1 MALLLPVWLVSGLLL
16 WTLIEVVPR
25 FLQLMDWR
33 RWGRLLVLVLVLA
46 AWYAPDAYG
55 ELRGVL
61 QWVVAGGVVLGL
73 LTMPRQT
80 VTRVLTWVA
89 RVVADLRRFFRA
101 FERPWQRL
109 EVGVIVLA
117 AKAMTLVTFLSV
129 LHRNVTKLVGD
140 TGVNRLGEVMNP
152 SASSYLCVESLASDS
167 KTKTA
172 LLDALS
178 EGGSHP
184 QLSALTDCMQA
195 QVASGQQSVLVLW
208 VILSLLLIFATE
220 RATVSQWKSLPLRL
234 GMGVVIAAGFY
245 GFCHGFVRFFPSIS
259 PERYKSLR
267 DCCSIL
273 AFFGAAVAFEKV
285 ATSPSMRFV
294 NRFPNGCSPSLDLVP
309 TLGGDR
315 LFLSRL
321 VGRYQTWTDYI
332 EWAENPALK
341 IYPSIPIPYWTVQL
355 AIPVGLGWQGC
366 ACLPSDWITF
376 GMGWKRMRRPLAA
389 AGIDVDQSELEAVL
403 AERKPQKPSRK
414 KRRHERFFAAQ
425 SPGPRRYTPIDTEL
439 LEMVERME
447 ERSKP
452 APKKAPVGLAVA
464 IVVLLIAN
472 LFLVSEGR
480 GTGAILAAWLELA
493 ILIVGA
499 LAFSEKPA
507 GAAVIGLLSL
517 WMFLGLEPGTFI
529 VLGGAL
535 LGILLGLPLFAIIG
549 AVTVSC
555 LFYLGVGDK
564 AYTSLDDF
572 TEQKGQ

>member
-1 MALLLPVWLVSGLLL
+1 MTHPLVQSALKLGAYGLLAVVLEVYGGAWARSLDWPAVLPVWLVSGLLL
-16 WTLIEVVPR
+16 WTLIEVVPQ

-33 RWGRLLVLVLVLA
+33 RWGRLLILVLVLA

-61 QWVVAGGVVLGL
+61 RWVVAGGVVLGL

-89 RVVADLRRFFRA
+89 RVVADLRRFFRS
-101 FERPWQRL
+101 FDRPWQRL

-117 AKAMTLVTFLSV
+117 ATAMTLVTFLSV

-208 VILSLLLIFATE
+208 FILSLLLIFATE

-245 GFCHGFVRFFPSIS
+245 GFCHGFVRFFPSDIPGALQIAS
-259 PERYKSLR
+259 GLLFY
-267 DCCSIL
+267 L
-273 AFFGAAVAFEKV
+273 AFFGAAVASREGRHITVDAVRK
-285 ATSPSMRFV
+285 S
-294 NRFPNGCSPSLDLVP
+294 VP
-309 TLGGDR
+309 ERMQPLFGFGAHVGGAIACFFLAWLGGI
-315 LFLSRL
+315 
-321 VGRYQTWTDYI
+321 QTWTDYI

-355 AIPVGLGWQGC
+355 AIPVGLGVAG
-366 ACLPSDWITF
+366 L
-376 GMGWKRMRRPLAA
+376 RMFAIGLDNLWDGVEEDEDDPYLAA

-403 AERKPQKPSRK
+403 AER
-414 KRRHERFFAAQ
+414 EAAEAE
-425 SPGPRRYTPIDTEL
+425 SK
-439 LEMVERME
+439 E
-447 ERSKP
+447 E
-452 APKKAPVGLAVA
+452 
-464 IVVLLIAN
+464 
-472 LFLVSEGR
+472 
-480 GTGAILAAWLELA
+480 AA
-493 ILIVGA
+493 
-499 LAFSEKPA
+499 
-507 GAAVIGLLSL
+507 
-517 WMFLGLEPGTFI
+517 
-529 VLGGAL
+529 
-535 LGILLGLPLFAIIG
+535 
-549 AVTVSC
+549 
-555 LFYLGVGDK
+555 
-564 AYTSLDDF
+564 
-572 TEQKGQ
+572 